1 MKNKNFNSLVS
12 SYKKH
17 WAQGDLQAAYAGLM
31 KYVQSLKTQFA
42 KVLGKEYTIGNIFPG
57 NMDITYF
64 YVVNDYLKSHKLNL
78 GLVLN
83 HEKMTFEM
91 WVFGQTKDVQEQ
103 YWHLFQN
110 TRWAT
115 GTTVPKYSVVEVV
128 LIENPD
134 FNNLD
139 QLSKK
144 VIIKFSIASEEIMV
158 SLRDIRLENAN
169 T

>member
-1 MKNKNFNSLVS
+1 MKKKDFNSLVS

-17 WAQGDLQAAYAGLM
+17 LAQGDLQVAYAELM
-31 KYVQSLKTQFA
+31 KYVQSLKTQFS
-42 KVLGKEYTIGNIFPG
+42 KELVKEYTIGNVFPG

-64 YVVNDYLKSHKLNL
+64 YVVNDYLKSHKLKL

-83 HEKMTFEM
+83 HNKMTFEM

-103 YWHLFQN
+103 YWHLFQS

-115 GTTVPKYSVVEVV
+115 GTQVPKYSVVEIV
-128 LIENPD
+128 LIESPN

-139 QLSKK
+139 ELSGK
-144 VIIKFSIASEEIMV
+144 VITKFSQISEEVMV
-158 SLRDIRLENAN
+158 SLKGLGLEN
-169 T
+169 TST